1 MGLPQSGPF
10 LFRSGGGGGTSS
22 GAAGI
27 NYLSAIYAGD
37 TLTNINT
44 YNDGASSTPTDGTGG
59 VVTGLTTALNTST
72 PLVGTSCVRFSKDAS
87 NRQGM
92 GWSYDF
98 TVDDISSDRST
109 PLYFQMYY
117 RTSANYASSDVRGFL
132 YDVTNGTLLS
142 LNDISNG
149 SGNIIAAP
157 GDSQI
162 NWVGFTVTAATSYR
176 LIWHIASTNAS
187 AWDLDLDCFVCSPQ
201 SVVPGAIVAD
211 LGTETWTDNQANA
224 TTSVRLTR
232 IGNRLFAKGQTT
244 MTGAMSGACTVTIPT
259 AYLPDSTEYNVG
271 STSRRYQLGSGAMV
285 DAGTGVFTLLVWY
298 GFSGAT
304 TTLSLEVDSVA
315 GTYGFPADVS
325 ATVPF
330 TWVSGDA
337 LNWEASW
344 IVSGWQASA
353 ALSTTETLFTT
364 AKARYT
370 RSSAQTISVASPTIL
385 DASTKTYDTLNC
397 VTTGAS
403 WKFTAPR
410 SGYYKAV
417 CTVQYVARAYAA
429 GNAALIQLFK
439 NNSFVSQ
446 GAVTEAET
454 TTSIVIA
461 TNHVDTI
468 YLSKGDYIDFRA
480 YNEGSVSTNTD
491 GFTITVEEIP
501 DFSIFST
508 YGTFELL
515 TATSS
520 VKTPSATNNYHQLT
534 GNSLTL
540 TPGTWRLYGQAFF
553 NSSGSV
559 TYASTGLGF
568 YGANGADTSSTPALL
583 SAVSGLTVLSATG
596 SDNANFMKTSS
607 NDSGILPAPMI
618 TVRCTASC
626 TVYLVTYAT
635 MTTAANARITVY
647 ANAERL
653 Q

>member
-1 MGLPQSGPF
+1 MGSPY
-10 LFRSGGGGGTSS
+10 LFRPASSGGGSAS
-22 GAAGI
+22 GASGI
-27 NYLSAIYAGD
+27 NYLSAIYSGD
-37 TLTNINT
+37 TITNINQ
-44 YNDGASSTPTDGTGG
+44 YDDGASSSPTNGTGG
-59 VVTGLTTALNTST
+59 SPAGLTTALNTST
-72 PLVGTSCVRFSKDAS
+72 PLVGTSCVRFSKDAA
-87 NRQGM
+87 NRQGE

-98 TVDDISSDRST
+98 TVDDISSDQSN
-109 PLYFQMYY
+109 PLWFQMYY

-132 YDVTNGTLLS
+132 YDVTNGTLLN

-162 NWVGFTVTAATSYR
+162 TWVGFTVTAATSYR

-187 AWDLDLDCFVCSPQ
+187 AWDLDFDCFVCSPQ
-201 SVVPGAIVAD
+201 SVVPGAIQT
-211 LGTETWTDNQANA
+211 LPESWTPTGSWVSNTTYTGRKWRIGGYGYYEVTVA
-224 TTSVRLTR
+224 TT
-232 IGNRLFAKGQTT
+232 
-244 MTGAMSGACTVTIPT
+244 GAPT
-259 AYLPDSTEYNVG
+259 AT
-271 STSRRYQLGSGAMV
+271 Q
-285 DAGTGVFTLLVWY
+285 LLVNMPSGEVIDTAQLTNSTAFVAPLL
-298 GFSGAT
+298 GFGTINDGGSRIAT
-304 TTLSLEVDSVA
+304 AHVVFSTTSQVAPLYADASVA
-315 GTYGFPADVS
+315 SWGIT
-325 ATVPF
+325 ATGPM
-330 TWVSGDA
+330 TWANGDNVTFFFCA
-337 LNWEASW
+337 P
-344 IVSGWQASA
+344 IVGWAASA
-353 ALSTTETLFTT
+353 ALSTTETLFST

-370 RSSAQTISVASPTIL
+370 RSSAQTISVASATIL
-385 DASTKTYDTLNC
+385 DASTKTYDTLNS

-454 TTSIVIA
+454 TTSIIIA

-491 GFTITVEEIP
+491 GFQITVEEIP
-501 DFSIFST
+501 DFSIFSN

-520 VKTPSATNNYHQLT
+520 TKTPSATGQYQALT
-534 GNSLTL
+534 SNSLTL
-540 TPGTWRLYGQAFF
+540 TPGTWRLFGDSQF
-553 NSSGSV
+553 NSSGGSAGYTQV
-559 TYASTGLGF
+559 GVGF
-568 YGANGADTSSTPALL
+568 FGANGADSASTPTALN
-583 SAVSGLTVLSATG
+583 ATTGLTVVSASAGFNGTLSPYL
-596 SDNANFMKTSS
+596 DKTST
-607 NDSGILPAPMI
+607 GPI
-618 TVRCTASC
+618 TASPIIVRVTQSV
-626 TVYLVTYAT
+626 TVYMVTYTVAST
-635 MTTAANARITVY
+635 PANARITVY